1 MGLVKKIASA
11 MIWIVIILAQIVV
24 SFIAGEITFSI
35 GQGQIPASVLFMWLG
50 TTFGI
55 FLIGLLPISLK
66 RSLSPKKY
74 FARLTFT
81 ALGVLIP
88 LSVISTFGYAL
99 NADKEIIGSG
109 LDFFNFTDI
118 GVYIFIFSAPVL
130 GVFGFYVPNWISRE
144 KIPLRLIGIVFLLP
158 LSYLFLLGYVQ
169 GYFLPDYY
177 YIEILS
183 QDNIKYYTINP
194 KTILESINQGESNAF
209 SLSDRQPDDDI
220 ERIWSA
226 GTFSWGQEDYLKIA
240 NALHEFTWNDSLE
253 NWQVIRA
260 HFWMDQCQNM
270 KSKFDH
276 AQFYFYQSQGDS
288 NVVHEIW
295 IAPLYEEVGT
305 DEITYY
311 RTGKW
316 KGFDLNNVKINSA
329 DMALLIAEEK
339 GGIEARTKS
348 NNKCN
353 RVYVDLEHY
362 TKYDLFTHPFNLYD
376 WGWEVRYWFN
386 EYSDFGVNI
395 DPYTGKYYKP

>member
-144 KIPLRLIGIVFLLP
+144 KMIVMWD
-158 LSYLFLLGYVQ
+158 YLQPCDGYT
-169 GYFLPDYY
+169 G
-177 YIEILS
+177 ER
-183 QDNIKYYTINP
+183 
-194 KTILESINQGESNAF
+194 SISAC
-209 SLSDRQPDDDI
+209 
-220 ERIWSA
+220 ERIEFARPRAIA
-226 GTFSWGQEDYLKIA
+226 G
-240 NALHEFTWNDSLE
+240 
-253 NWQVIRA
+253 
-260 HFWMDQCQNM
+260 
-270 KSKFDH
+270 
-276 AQFYFYQSQGDS
+276 
-288 NVVHEIW
+288 
-295 IAPLYEEVGT
+295 
-305 DEITYY
+305 
-311 RTGKW
+311 
-316 KGFDLNNVKINSA
+316 
-329 DMALLIAEEK
+329 
-339 GGIEARTKS
+339 
-348 NNKCN
+348 
-353 RVYVDLEHY
+353 
-362 TKYDLFTHPFNLYD
+362 
-376 WGWEVRYWFN
+376 VRC
-386 EYSDFGVNI
+386 
-395 DPYTGKYYKP
+395 